1 MDSCLIYTAGDTA
14 ALRYAVEQLK
24 GYGCRF
30 SDLPGAAVTHLL
42 LPVPS
47 LGPDGSIR
55 GGGDLNELLQR
66 LPENIRIIGGN
77 LPDTGATAYDLLKD
91 PDYIAENAYITAH
104 CAVRLVMDHLPTA
117 LRGCMVLVI
126 GWGRIGKC
134 LAQMLHRLGCPVTV
148 AARKE
153 SDLALLSA
161 LGYTGIPIGTIGK
174 TINSFSLIFN
184 TVPASV
190 LLQTVPDGCIALE
203 LASKPGMPEENV
215 IRAGGLPGLWASES
229 SGRLIAKTI
238 LRHMKE
244 DT

>member
-1 MDSCLIYTAGDTA
+1 MCIFPIGTTDACAIAARCL
-14 ALRYAVEQLK
+14 ALHGIPITDHPSPE
-24 GYGCRF
+24 
-30 SDLPGAAVTHLL
+30 VTHLL
-42 LPVPS
+42 LDAPS
-47 LGPDGSIR
+47 FQADGRLR
-55 GGGDLNELLQR
+55 GGGCLGPTLDM
-66 LPENIRIIGGN
+66 LPPEVCVIGGN
-77 LPDTGATAYDLLKD
+77 LDFPVLKDHRKLDLLQD
-91 PDYIAENAYITAH
+91 AYYLAENAAITAD
-104 CAVRLVMDHLPTA
+104 CA
-117 LRGCMVLVI
+117 LRLAGGKMKKTFADSPALVI